1 MKSLL
6 SECTGYVLLKITLTM
21 TIGAVVIL
29 ECRIIEIRFH
39 GFVGYPVWLWRSG
52 GQLPIL
58 MICTLLD
65 FVPGGLENQ
74 RTMRIRLLLAVL
86 AGFVESQNLAN
97 GLFAETGSNAG
108 FVSRINQKGFDL
120 MANYLGERVKRF
132 LGAGELI
139 FNISAAV
146 SPEMR
151 ITLTSIRVT
160 DFDAVSFASKMI
172 VISGKGIAWRGSNLN
187 VTVLTSFHLNT
198 PSGELTGSSP
208 LSFDRTNVE
217 LLLWTG
223 VNADGHLKTD
233 LVTCKVAANNVELT
247 LAAADKSIANY
258 LPVIMHFIKER
269 IEQAICPSFH
279 AELVPVVSNRLMNTP
294 MSAALFEH
302 FFVNY
307 GLLSPVEYT
316 DTRVAMRHR
325 GNAFGIL
332 RQGRTRLNDFRLPFR
347 APPLNEGPS
356 SDKMVDFI
364 LSNYT
369 MTSLLFWMDQY
380 RKFDYEISRTAQNNT
395 AIAGYLKT
403 DCPGDDICAGT
414 LFPALGQRFPGGE
427 VIIKSHT
434 ISYPRMTIND
444 GNATIYIDS
453 RVDAFVQVA
462 SLVDGI
468 DEGSLEFL
476 VNALT
481 ELILNEDMAK
491 KLKGGIHLP
500 IIFDF
505 EQSSSEVVFEKD
517 RIRIS
522 ADYCYGDSCRTAT
535 VAESKDNAIDYYDVV
550 QG

>member
-1 MKSLL
+1 
-6 SECTGYVLLKITLTM
+6 
-21 TIGAVVIL
+21 
-29 ECRIIEIRFH
+29 
-39 GFVGYPVWLWRSG
+39 
-52 GQLPIL
+52 
-58 MICTLLD
+58 
-65 FVPGGLENQ
+65 
-74 RTMRIRLLLAVL
+74 
-86 AGFVESQNLAN
+86 
-97 GLFAETGSNAG
+97 
-108 FVSRINQKGFDL
+108 

-132 LGAGELI
+132 LSAGELI
-139 FNISAAV
+139 FNISAPV

-151 ITLTSIRVT
+151 ITLTSVRVT
-160 DFDAVSFASKMI
+160 DFDSATFASKMI
-172 VISGKGIAWRGSNLN
+172 AVPGKGIAWRGSNLN
-187 VTVLTSFHLNT
+187 VTVLTSFQLNT
-198 PSGELTGSSP
+198 PTGELTGSSP

-247 LAAADKSIANY
+247 LAAADKAIANY

-294 MSAALFEH
+294 MSASLFEH

-307 GLLSPVEYT
+307 GLLSPVEYS
-316 DTRVAMRHR
+316 DTRVTMRHR

-347 APPLNEGPS
+347 APPLAEGAS

-414 LFPALGQRFPGGE
+414 LFPGVFLEKLLAWVCSKSLLVSFSQVLRFAKFDYEISRTAQNNTAIAGYLKTDCPGDDICAGTLFPALGQRFPGGE

-434 ISYPRMTIND
+434 ISYPRITLNE

-453 RVDAFVQVA
+453 RVDAFVQNLLLKKLCISNINSSQVA

-505 EQSSSEVVFEKD
+505 EQASSEVVFEKD

-522 ADYCYGDSCRTAT
+522 ADYCYGDACRTAT
-535 VAESKDNAIDYYDVV
+535 VAENKDNAIDYYDVV

>member
-1 MKSLL
+1 
-6 SECTGYVLLKITLTM
+6 
-21 TIGAVVIL
+21 
-29 ECRIIEIRFH
+29 
-39 GFVGYPVWLWRSG
+39 
-52 GQLPIL
+52 
-58 MICTLLD
+58 
-65 FVPGGLENQ
+65 
-74 RTMRIRLLLAVL
+74 MRIRLLLAVL

-146 SPEMR
+146 SPEVRKIHYRQQPMR

-453 RVDAFVQVA
+453 RVDAFVQRKKIQYVPKIRKYFVKEACCLSSSCKLVAFRNYVLHADMHIERFKIREVA

>member
-1 MKSLL
+1 MKVHVK
-6 SECTGYVLLKITLTM
+6 CI
-21 TIGAVVIL
+21 
-29 ECRIIEIRFH
+29 
-39 GFVGYPVWLWRSG
+39 
-52 GQLPIL
+52 
-58 MICTLLD
+58 
-65 FVPGGLENQ
+65 
-74 RTMRIRLLLAVL
+74 
-86 AGFVESQNLAN
+86 
-97 GLFAETGSNAG
+97 
-108 FVSRINQKGFDL
+108 VS
-120 MANYLGERVKRF
+120 Y
-132 LGAGELI
+132 
-139 FNISAAV
+139 
-146 SPEMR
+146 
-151 ITLTSIRVT
+151 
-160 DFDAVSFASKMI
+160 
-172 VISGKGIAWRGSNLN
+172 
-187 VTVLTSFHLNT
+187 
-198 PSGELTGSSP
+198 
-208 LSFDRTNVE
+208 RTNVE

-223 VNADGHLKTD
+223 VNSDGHLKTD

-247 LAAADKSIANY
+247 LAAADKAIANY
-258 LPVIMHFIKER
+258 LPVIMHFVKER

-294 MSAALFEH
+294 MSASLFEH

-307 GLLSPVEYT
+307 GLLSPVEYS
-316 DTRVAMRHR
+316 DTKVTMRHR

-347 APPLNEGPS
+347 APPLIEGVS
-356 SDKMVDFI
+356 SDKMVDFV

-369 MTSLLFWMDQY
+369 MT
-380 RKFDYEISRTAQNNT
+380 T
-395 AIAGYLKT
+395 
-403 DCPGDDICAGT
+403 
-414 LFPALGQRFPGGE
+414 LGQRFPGGE

-434 ISYPRMTIND
+434 ISYPRITLNE

-517 RIRIS
+517 RLRIS
-522 ADYCYGDSCRTAT
+522 ADYCYGDICRTT
-535 VAESKDNAIDYYDVV
+535 VAENKDNTIDYYDVV

>member
-1 MKSLL
+1 MLCDTSKCIS
-6 SECTGYVLLKITLTM
+6 
-21 TIGAVVIL
+21 
-29 ECRIIEIRFH
+29 
-39 GFVGYPVWLWRSG
+39 
-52 GQLPIL
+52 
-58 MICTLLD
+58 D
-65 FVPGGLENQ
+65 
-74 RTMRIRLLLAVL
+74 
-86 AGFVESQNLAN
+86 

-172 VISGKGIAWRGSNLN
+172 VIPGKGIAWRGSNLN

-208 LSFDRTNVE
+208 LSFDRFVQLKNLFFNYYLHISCILKQIAFRTNVE

-307 GLLSPVEYT
+307 GLLSPVEYS

-453 RVDAFVQVA
+453 RVDAFVQQGDRTRRFLTSA
-462 SLVDGI
+462 MDA
-468 DEGSLEFL
+468 EAKLEKF
-476 VNALT
+476 
-481 ELILNEDMAK
+481 
-491 KLKGGIHLP
+491 
-500 IIFDF
+500 
-505 EQSSSEVVFEKD
+505 SSICSSTLLQF
-517 RIRIS
+517 RFTI
-522 ADYCYGDSCRTAT
+522 T
-535 VAESKDNAIDYYDVV
+535 
-550 QG
+550 

>member
-1 MKSLL
+1 
-6 SECTGYVLLKITLTM
+6 
-21 TIGAVVIL
+21 
-29 ECRIIEIRFH
+29 
-39 GFVGYPVWLWRSG
+39 
-52 GQLPIL
+52 
-58 MICTLLD
+58 
-65 FVPGGLENQ
+65 
-74 RTMRIRLLLAVL
+74 MRIRLLLAVL
-86 AGFVESQNLAN
+86 AGFVEAQNLAN

-120 MANYLGERVKRF
+120 MASYLGDRVRRF

-139 FNISAAV
+139 FNISAPV
-146 SPEMR
+146 SPDMR
-151 ITLTSIRVT
+151 ITLSSVRVT
-160 DFDAVSFASKMI
+160 DFDSPAFVSKMI
-172 VISGKGIAWRGSNLN
+172 VIPGKGIAWRGSNLN
-187 VTVLTSFHLNT
+187 VTVLTSFHLGT
-198 PSGELTGSSP
+198 PTGELTGSSP

-233 LVTCKVAANNVELT
+233 LVTCKVAANNIELT
-247 LAAADKSIANY
+247 LDAADKAIANY
-258 LPVIMHFIKER
+258 LPVIIHFIKER

-307 GLLSPVEYT
+307 GLLTPVEYV
-316 DTRVAMRHR
+316 DGRVSMRHR

-347 APPLNEGPS
+347 APPLIDGPP
-356 SDKMVDFI
+356 SDRMVDFV

-369 MTSLLFWMDQY
+369 VTSLLLWMDQY
-380 RKFDYEISRTAQNNT
+380 RKFDYEISRTAQNNS

-403 DCPGDDICAGT
+403 DCPSDDICAGT

-434 ISYPRMTIND
+434 VSYPRMIINE
-444 GNATIYIDS
+444 GNVTIYIDS
-453 RVDAFVQVA
+453 RVDAFVQQGDRTRRFLTAAMDAEAKLEKAGCHVGTTLPVDHGVAFRNYILNADMHIERFKIREVA
-462 SLVDGI
+462 SLVEGI
-468 DEGSLEFL
+468 DASSLEFL

-505 EQSSSEVVFEKD
+505 EQTSADVVFEKD

-522 ADYCYGDSCRTAT
+522 ADYCYGETCRKAT
-535 VAESKDNAIDYYDVV
+535 LAENTDNAIDYYDVV